1 MSELI
6 EHEAVT
12 EVPAFHGHETSTSA
26 LVLDDGSIDRMM
38 RVAEIMASGKATI
51 PKHLQNS
58 PGDCMAVVMQAMQW
72 KMNPFAVGQK
82 THIVNGALGY
92 EAQLVNA
99 VLQATGAIKGRF
111 HYEYRGEG
119 NHLEC
124 RVAAIPAG
132 ESDLVWNEWL
142 KISEVTVKNSPLWK
156 TNPKQQMGYLQV
168 KNWARATTPGAILGV
183 YTTDE
188 LAERPAERD
197 ITPRANSA
205 PAAAAPATRTAQL
218 KQRLA
223 AKPAPAALPAPS
235 LDDVLLAISTAG
247 GRAQMQA
254 AKEMVGQLGEQ
265 DCAVAVKRYQ
275 QRVEELRAQA
285 APAAAAGAPGFD
297 LDGFKTRIGNCKDV
311 DTLDLMA
318 DEFSGIADGEAFQQ
332 LSDLYHARRAELLG
346 D

>member
-1 MSELI
+1 MSALI
-6 EHEAVT
+6 EHESIA
-12 EVPAFHGHETSTSA
+12 EVPAFHGRQTSTSA

-38 RVAEIMASGKATI
+38 RVAEIMASGRSTI
-51 PKHLQNS
+51 PEHLQNN

-92 EAQLVNA
+92 EAQLINA

-132 ESDLVWNEWL
+132 ETDLVWNEWL
-142 KISEVTVKNSPLWK
+142 KSSEVTVKNSPLWK

-188 LAERPAERD
+188 LAERQAERD
-197 ITPRANSA
+197 ITPRADSA

-223 AKPAPAALPAPS
+223 AKPAPAALPSPS

-254 AKEMVGQLGEQ
+254 AKELAGQLGEQ
-265 DCAVAVKRYQ
+265 DYAVAAQRYQ
-275 QRVEELRAQA
+275 QRVDELRAQA
-285 APAAAAGAPGFD
+285 APATSSTSGFD
-297 LDGFKTRIGNCKDV
+297 LDGFKNKLASCNDL
-311 DTLDLMA
+311 DTLDVMA
-318 DEFSGIADGEAFQQ
+318 ADASSLADGVQ
-332 LSDLYHARRAELLG
+332 LDEVSRLYAARRAELG
-346 D
+346 A

>member
-1 MSELI
+1 MSALI
-6 EHEAVT
+6 EHESIA
-12 EVPAFHGHETSTSA
+12 EVPAFHGHQTSTSA

-156 TNPKQQMGYLQV
+156 TNPRQQMGYLQV

-188 LAERPAERD
+188 LAERD

-223 AKPAPAALPAPS
+223 SKPAPAALPAPS

-254 AKEMVGQLGEQ
+254 AKEMAGQLSEQ
-265 DCAVAVKRYQ
+265 DYAVAAQRYQ
-275 QRVEELRAQA
+275 QRVDELRAQA
-285 APAAAAGAPGFD
+285 APATSSASGFD
-297 LDGFKTRIGNCKDV
+297 LDGFKNKLASCNDI
-311 DTLDLMA
+311 DTLDVMA
-318 DEFSGIADGEAFQQ
+318 ADASSLADGPQ
-332 LSDLYHARRAELLG
+332 LDEVSRLYAARRAELG
-346 D
+346 A